1 MRPIALGRDLSY
13 GNIFDPNMAGD
24 EYQIMKIE
32 SETALHVMLRVA
44 PVSSYGRGGS
54 HWEEILISL
63 NFAQFKNNFTPFF
76 IFLLL

>member
-1 MRPIALGRDLSY
+1 
-13 GNIFDPNMAGD
+13 MAGD

-44 PVSSYGRGGS
+44 PVSSYDRGGS

-76 IFLLL
+76 YLSVTVTNSFACRAWVA